1 MTGMPN
7 WEGFMIPTLK
17 VMSDGIIRHWREFQ
31 PLVADQAQ
39 LTDEQ
44 KKEMLP
50 SGSAL
55 KFENRI
61 GWGVS
66 FLTNVGALTRPRRGH
81 YQITDAGK
89 QLIELFPNGAKER
102 DIKALGADPGSPIRE
117 YVATTNRKTSESAT
131 TAPAEESSMTPTE
144 QVQSGI
150 ERILDEIAVELLT
163 RLQDKDPGFFEQA
176 VVDLLLA
183 MGYGGTT
190 GAGSVTQLSNDGG
203 IDGVIDQDILG
214 LNRVYIQAKRYKDE
228 NTVGRPDLQAF
239 VGALSGKADSGVFI
253 TTSRFSDGARIYAEN
268 VPTRIILI
276 DGKRLTTLMI
286 RYGVGVQV
294 KETYK
299 VVEIDEDFFA

>member
-1 MTGMPN
+1 MSAMPN

-17 VMSDGIIRHWREFQ
+17 VMNDGAVRHWRDFQ
-31 PLVADQAQ
+31 PLVADLVQ

-44 KKEMLP
+44 RKEMLP
-50 SGSAL
+50 SGGQL
-55 KFENRI
+55 KYQNRI
-61 GWGVS
+61 GWAVS
-66 FLTNVGALTRPRRGH
+66 FLTNVGAIDRPKRGH
-81 YQITDAGK
+81 YQITDAGR

-102 DIKALGADPGSPIRE
+102 DIKALGEDPASPIRAYKSAAPRSKNIDIGTDVE
-117 YVATTNRKTSESAT
+117 ESA
-131 TAPAEESSMTPTE
+131 MTPLE

-150 ERILDEIAVELLT
+150 ERIDEEIAADLLA
-163 RLQDKDPGFFEQA
+163 RLQGKEPEFFEQA

-190 GAGSVTQLSNDGG
+190 GAGNVTQLSNDGG
-203 IDGVIDQDILG
+203 IDGVIDQDVLG
-214 LNRVYIQAKRYKDE
+214 LNRVYIQAKRYKDD

-253 TTSRFSDGARIYAEN
+253 TTSRFSDGARQYAEN

-276 DGKRLTTLMI
+276 DGKRLTKLMI

-294 KETYK
+294 KDTYK
-299 VVEIDEDFFA
+299 VVEIDEDFFV